1 MTADPGGTVEVPTG
15 YGLALV
21 MLSHRA
27 PLAECRTPPR
37 PTMASRQGGK
47 LKPLKQPKKQKK
59 EMYDDSLK
67 YTYPS
72 TLDYKPN
79 LGLRDMN

>member
-1 MTADPGGTVEVPTG
+1 MPVTADPGGTVEVPTG
-15 YGLALV
+15 YDLTLV

-47 LKPLKQPKKQKK
+47 LKPLKQPKKQQK
-59 EMYDDSLK
+59 ELDDDVRAK
-67 YTYPS
+67 
-72 TLDYKPN
+72 N
-79 LGLRDMN
+79 